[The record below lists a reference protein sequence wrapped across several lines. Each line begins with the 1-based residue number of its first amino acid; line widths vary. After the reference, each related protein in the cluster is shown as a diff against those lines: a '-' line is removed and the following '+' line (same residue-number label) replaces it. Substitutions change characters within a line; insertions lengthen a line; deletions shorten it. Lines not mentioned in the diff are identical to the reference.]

1 MKRILLFA
9 SILIPTCE
17 LFSQDCERL
26 FETSIT
32 YSNTELG
39 LDYDNFE
46 TGTFYKIFQRTN
58 ETVNNSCSSI
68 DIKKPIIV
76 VEGYDI
82 TDSEDTQDIYENY
95 IEQNGLAGQLR
106 SEGYDII
113 VLNLETPAVAM
124 QLNSLIL
131 ENFIDH
137 INDAKSSTE
146 EIIIMGVSM
155 GGVLARYALADMES
169 KGLNHQ
175 TKLYISFD
183 SPHQGAHIPL
193 SVQGFLWNMSI
204 GAIFS
209 QEFADLINNYLSD
222 GTRQLLRNHLFETEN
237 GTTGPDSYFTSFYN
251 ELENLNSCNGFP
263 QDSKNIAI
271 ANGSLNGMPSGC
283 SLQECPAG
291 TAMVVQFFTWI
302 RTLNA
307 APGDWDLEGTGRR
320 HFLYMT
326 NPGDITGAYLN
337 VGTPPYDH
345 LPGGYFPWYEQMA
358 ESVENAGGDVEFQF
372 YENASFI
379 PTISALN
386 VNTVNAEIDLASY
399 GKSTILD
406 HTGFDDIWWD
416 TSHGDQRHNELTVA
430 LSDWIYDQIILVE
443 GDDSG
448 RKSRFYNNTLNNLSV
463 SNSEIHKAVNNITVQ
478 GNSNISSGGNLE
490 LLAGN
495 SITLGPGF
503 HAQAGSTFSAN
514 VVNVSEADCSISNN
528 LNSSGRIAFS
538 KNELYNDYSSRDT
551 VINNVQVNIILSGGN
566 LLVEEETNVPNLN
579 ENLIVYPNPT
589 SKEIKISAN
598 SIIKRIELTDQQ
610 GRLLKSLTIQDQDQ
624 LIKLDLEDLKKGI
637 YYLML
642 YGEGQYFESKKIIKS
657 N

>member
-1 MKRILLFA
+1 MKKALTFIFTTLSVFQLYA
-9 SILIPTCE
+9 
-17 LFSQDCERL
+17 QANCERL
-26 FETSIT
+26 FETTIT
-32 YSNTELG
+32 YSNPELG

-46 TGTFYKIFQRTN
+46 TGTFYRVYQRDASTN
-58 ETVNNSCSSI
+58 TSCNI
-68 DIKKPIIV
+68 LDIERPIIV

-82 TDSEDTQDIYENY
+82 TDSEPTNVIYENY
-95 IEQNGLAGQLR
+95 IDQHGLADQLHAD
-106 SEGYDII
+106 GYDVI
-113 VLNLETPAVAM
+113 VLNLQTPAVAM

-137 INDAKSSTE
+137 INKAKSTTE

-209 QEFADLINNYLSD
+209 LEFANLINNYLSD

-237 GTTGPDSYFTSFYN
+237 GTTRPDSYFTSFYN
-251 ELENLNSCNGFP
+251 ELENLNSCNGYP
-263 QDSKNIAI
+263 RDSKNIAI
-271 ANGSLNGMPSGC
+271 ANGSLNGMPSSC
-283 SLQECPAG
+283 SLQECPAS
-291 TAMVVQFFTWI
+291 TAMIVQFFTWV

-307 APGDWDLEGTGRR
+307 APGDWDLEDTGRR
-320 HFLYMT
+320 HFLYMA
-326 NPGDITGAYLN
+326 NPGDIAGAYLN

-345 LPGGYFPWYEQMA
+345 LPGGYFPWYDQMA
-358 ESVENAGGDVEFQF
+358 ESVKNAGGDVEFQF
-372 YENASFI
+372 HENASFI
-379 PTISALN
+379 PTISALDI
-386 VNTVNAEIDLASY
+386 NTGDAEIDLASY

-416 TSHGDQRHNELTVA
+416 TSHGDERHNELTVA

-448 RKSRFYNNTLNNLSV
+448 RKSQFYNNTLNNLSV

-478 GNSNISSGGNLE
+478 GNSNVSSGGNLE
-490 LLAGN
+490 LLASN
-495 SITLGPGF
+495 SITLSSGF
-503 HAQAGSTFSAN
+503 HAQLGSTFSAN
-514 VVNVSEADCSISNN
+514 IVNVSEADCSISNN
-528 LNSSGRIAFS
+528 LNSSGRIAYT
-538 KNELYNDYSSRDT
+538 KNELYENYVSLDT

-566 LLVEEETNVPNLN
+566 LQVEEDIKESNLN
-579 ENLIVYPNPT
+579 ENLVVYPNPT
-589 SKEIKISAN
+589 SNQIKISSN
-598 SIIKRIELTDQQ
+598 SYIRKIELTDQQ
-610 GRLLKSLTIQDQDQ
+610 GRLLKRFTVSDQDQ
-624 LIKLDLEDLKKGI
+624 LINLDLSELEEGI

-642 YGEGQYFESKKIIKS
+642 YGENEYFESKKIIKS